1 MHVALHH
8 IGKRYQKEWIFRG
21 VDAERSEGSCTAIIG
36 GNGSGKSTLTQII
49 SGFLSSSEGEL
60 RWTIND
66 KPTQRDKVYE
76 HVSLCTPVVQLW
88 DDFTLHEN
96 IEFFLRFKALRTNL
110 SVVDFMQMIELEKQ
124 GNRALK
130 NFSSGMRQRVKL
142 GLAILADTSLLIL
155 DEPCSHLDE
164 RAVQWFQ
171 QLLKSHAAGRTIF
184 VASNKDERETFLCD
198 SSLDVAAWKP

>member
-21 VDAERSEGSCTAIIG
+21 IDGQWNEDSCTAIFG

-60 RWTIND
+60 RWSIND
-66 KPTQRDKVYE
+66 KPIPRDKVYE

-88 DDFTLHEN
+88 DDFTLREN
-96 IEFFLRFKALRTNL
+96 IEFFLRFKSLRNHF
-110 SVVDFMQMIELEKQ
+110 SAADFMQIIELEKQ
-124 GNRALK
+124 EHRALK

-142 GLAILADTSLLIL
+142 GMAILANTSLLIL

-171 QLLKSHAAGRTIF
+171 QLLKMHSVGRTIF
-184 VASNKDERETFLCD
+184 VASNKDERETFLCE

>member
-8 IGKRYQKEWIFRG
+8 IGKRYQKEWIFRAIDG
-21 VDAERSEGSCTAIIG
+21 QWNEDSCTSIIG

-60 RWTIND
+60 RWSIND
-66 KPTQRDKVYE
+66 KPIPRDKVYE

-88 DDFTLHEN
+88 DDFTLREN
-96 IEFFLRFKALRTNL
+96 IEFFLRFKSLRNDF
-110 SVVDFMQMIELEKQ
+110 SAADFMQIIELEKQ
-124 GNRALK
+124 EHRALK

-142 GLAILADTSLLIL
+142 GMAILANTSLLIL

-171 QLLKSHAAGRTIF
+171 QLLKLHSAGRTIF
-184 VASNKDERETFLCD
+184 VASNKDERETFLCE